1 MKKAGPIS
9 GPAIF
14 NGLTKLVV
22 DAKGLERGSVSTGF
36 LFFVSFAFLAFFTGW
51 LSEFVA
57 LILLWVD
64 ISLIG
69 FGRIIDVRDGD
80 VDFVIGVTGTE
91 IPDVAIEGHE
101 TAIEGEVGI

>member
-9 GPAIF
+9 GPAVF
-14 NGLTKLVV
+14 DGLTKLFV
-22 DAKGLERGSVSTGF
+22 DAKGLKRGSVSTAF
-36 LFFVSFAFLAFFTGW
+36 LFFVSFAFLAFFAGW
-51 LSEFVA
+51 LSKFVA

-91 IPDVAIEGHE
+91 IPNVAIEGHE
-101 TAIEGEVGI
+101 AAIEGKVGI